1 MKWEKWDRHPQ
12 MLSSSCILLL
22 LSLFK
27 LIITQYT
34 GAAQLVDLLQQLSNS
49 DSSPSWVS
57 SHGSVLTISS
67 LLRHSPFLITSAEFP
82 LLADCLKDGLQDER
96 VFSVLMGEFYAF
108 IFTGFWIHP
117 CFCKSVPC
125 SWNFNQGIRKAYS
138 SSNSERSFKNLCI
151 CWFLEIHEY
160 LWRSYTLKCL
170 CTIRNWEWFSFWV
183 GVRFWVWVLIG
194 EISTDLTIW

>member
-1 MKWEKWDRHPQ
+1 MQHFCHNFYTIGNDQVMMKWEKWDRHPQ

-67 LLRHSPFLITSAEFP
+67 LLRHNPFLITSAEFP

-96 VFSVLMGEFYAF
+96 VFSVLMPLYLLVSEFILASVNQFPVRETSTKVLERLILHQIQRDPSKTFAYV
-108 IFTGFWIHP
+108 GF
-117 CFCKSVPC
+117 
-125 SWNFNQGIRKAYS
+125 
-138 SSNSERSFKNLCI
+138 
-151 CWFLEIHEY
+151 
-160 LWRSYTLKCL
+160 
-170 CTIRNWEWFSFWV
+170 
-183 GVRFWVWVLIG
+183 
-194 EISTDLTIW
+194 

>member
-1 MKWEKWDRHPQ
+1 MMQWEKWDRHPQ

-67 LLRHSPFLITSAEFP
+67 LLRHNPFLITSAEFP

-96 VFSVLMGEFYAF
+96 FPVRETSTKVLERLILHQIQRDPSKTFAYV
-108 IFTGFWIHP
+108 GF
-117 CFCKSVPC
+117 
-125 SWNFNQGIRKAYS
+125 
-138 SSNSERSFKNLCI
+138 
-151 CWFLEIHEY
+151 
-160 LWRSYTLKCL
+160 
-170 CTIRNWEWFSFWV
+170 
-183 GVRFWVWVLIG
+183 
-194 EISTDLTIW
+194 